1 MEPVRHNSENCM
13 IFNLSHRECVFGNKY
28 KEQRIGFIQNRDK
41 KVKVFETTGNLQSQ
55 ATLSATVLFFGG
67 GSTFTHISCALHLQI
82 VFFSSKAIIIINNKT
97 PHTNVKVS

>member
-55 ATLSATVLFFGG
+55 ATLSATVLFWGG
-67 GSTFTHISCALHLQI
+67 FYFYPHFLCFTFTNSILQ
-82 VFFSSKAIIIINNKT
+82 F
-97 PHTNVKVS
+97 